1 MPHRSRSSGARRPLD
16 RPTSRVSIAG
26 VYESLRRYS
35 TKADDEFIYF
45 NQVVHLQLPLEALQS
60 AEAAIFME
68 FKHYKVKQNKQSV
81 T

>member
-1 MPHRSRSSGARRPLD
+1 MVALPTHPLTHRK
-16 RPTSRVSIAG
+16 
-26 VYESLRRYS
+26 SLHRYS

-68 FKHYKVKQNKQSV
+68 FKHYKVKKNKQSV
-81 T
+81 KCCQNGKGCA